1 MKQREQLSP
10 EEVALLWDEHT
21 IAPTDATKQRLMLQ
35 YTGLVRYVI
44 NNLNLADNTVL
55 AEEDFLHIGMLGLN
69 EAIERFEAA
78 RGIKFETYAVPR
90 IRGIIIDEIR
100 KTDVLSRTARKRA
113 QDYLQASDQLRS
125 DLGREATQE
134 EIRQKLNISPEEY
147 KTYLRATAEARA
159 TLSMNDAPIQTDED
173 DMPIDHL
180 ANVPSE
186 DADTLDRIGNEERS
200 AYIARYLQNLPER
213 QRLVMTLYYYESL
226 TLKEIGQMLTITES
240 RVSQIHSAVV
250 SDLKKK
256 LLKYF

>member
-10 EEVALLWDEHT
+10 EETALLWDEHT
-21 IAPTDATKQRLMLQ
+21 IAPTDESKRRLMMQ
-35 YTGLVRYVI
+35 YIGLVRYVI
-44 NNLNLADNTVL
+44 NNLNLADNSVL
-55 AEEDFLHIGMLGLN
+55 SDDDFLHIGILGLN
-69 EAIERFEAA
+69 EAIERFEAS

-90 IRGIIIDEIR
+90 IRGMIIDEVR

-113 QDYLQASDQLRS
+113 QDYLQASDQLRG

-147 KTYLRATAEARA
+147 KVYLRAAAEARA
-159 TLSMNDAPIQTDED
+159 TLSLNDTPIQTDED
-173 DMPIDHL
+173 DTPIDQL
-180 ANVPSE
+180 SNVPSDDT
-186 DADTLDRIGNEERS
+186 DALENIGNEERS
-200 AYIARYLQNLPER
+200 VYIARYLQNLPER

-250 SDLKKK
+250 TDLRKK
-256 LLKYF
+256 LTKYF